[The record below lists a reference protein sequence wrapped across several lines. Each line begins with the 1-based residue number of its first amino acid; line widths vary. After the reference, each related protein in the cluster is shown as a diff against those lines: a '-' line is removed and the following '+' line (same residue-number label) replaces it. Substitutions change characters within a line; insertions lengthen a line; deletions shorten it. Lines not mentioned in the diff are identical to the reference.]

1 MLDTRTKIVSASEA
15 AGLLNG
21 RPLVAVYC
29 DPLVATHTARFRAL
43 AEQNGPLA
51 LCICDPPDP
60 LLSAL
65 ARAELAAACRDVALV
80 VIGEEALA
88 QAENVIDEREA
99 DLARRAALIQHVH
112 SRQDG

>member
-1 MLDTRTKIVSASEA
+1 MLDTRTKIVPA
-15 AGLLNG
+15 ADAAALLNG
-21 RPLVAVYC
+21 RPVVAAYC
-29 DPLVATHTARFRAL
+29 DPLVATHTARLRAL
-43 AEQNGPLA
+43 AEQHGPLA
-51 LCICDPPDP
+51 VCICDPPDP

-88 QAENVIDEREA
+88 HAAEVIDERDA

-112 SRQDG
+112 SRQNG